1 MNKEYI
7 QACKNQDPRSQKA
20 VFLHFAP
27 KMMTIC
33 RRYVYSDENAKDVL
47 QEAFLKLF
55 KNIDLYDEQK
65 SNFESWIRM
74 IVVQEAITYWR
85 KYIKKSNFV
94 EEDLVPLQIEN
105 PIIEAQLDEENILE
119 LIKSLPDS
127 TRIVFNLYVFEGMT
141 HQEISQTLHIGE
153 STSRSQLTRARKQIQ
168 EAILIQN
175 RSENYAKIRI

>member
-1 MNKEYI
+1 MCI
-7 QACKNQDPRSQKA
+7 QM
-20 VFLHFAP
+20 
-27 KMMTIC
+27 KMLKMC
-33 RRYVYSDENAKDVL
+33 FKKL
-47 QEAFLKLF
+47 FLKLF

-175 RSENYAKIRI
+175 RSENYAKVRI

>member
-1 MNKEYI
+1 
-7 QACKNQDPRSQKA
+7 
-20 VFLHFAP
+20 
-27 KMMTIC
+27 
-33 RRYVYSDENAKDVL
+33 
-47 QEAFLKLF
+47 
-55 KNIDLYDEQK
+55 
-65 SNFESWIRM
+65 M

-94 EEDLVPLQIEN
+94 EEDLVHLQIEN

-175 RSENYAKIRI
+175 RSENYAKVRI